1 MGEQDQCPGSSGND
15 GDCKGHEN
23 PPQKT
28 KKNQKGCA
36 VTGIDWI
43 SQLPDSLIVQILS
56 LMPVKDA
63 FRTTILSKRW
73 QYLWTSID
81 NLIFGS
87 RNINC
92 SDSLAVNKFISFM
105 DNNKVEDIDLD
116 IWYYDQESYILPQV
130 LCSSSSVLKL
140 SCTCCRISE
149 DCTLNWTSLK
159 SLTLTHLFLR
169 DEHIEQ
175 IISSCPQ
182 LEALELQE
190 FCGFHRLHI
199 TSPKCRRLQLINHG
213 HPKGDWDSSG
223 GDCFLEVVAPY
234 VRHLKIFGGFHL
246 YGN

>member
-105 DNNKVEDIDLD
+105 DNVLPLLNCSKIKKFNLFLG
-116 IWYYDQESYILPQV
+116 YITVVCLII
-130 LCSSSSVLKL
+130 LNLTNGLKL
-140 SCTCCRISE
+140 
-149 DCTLNWTSLK
+149 L
-159 SLTLTHLFLR
+159 
-169 DEHIEQ
+169 
-175 IISSCPQ
+175 
-182 LEALELQE
+182 
-190 FCGFHRLHI
+190 
-199 TSPKCRRLQLINHG
+199 
-213 HPKGDWDSSG
+213 
-223 GDCFLEVVAPY
+223 
-234 VRHLKIFGGFHL
+234 
-246 YGN
+246 